1 MSDVLIF
8 NSITDFRNYRS
19 SAKGVF
25 GVVPTMGAL
34 HVGHGHLIQK
44 SARENDVTVLT
55 IYVNP
60 TQFNNT
66 EDLEK
71 YPRTWEADLELAKK
85 FGAHVV
91 LAPKYQEIYPDQY
104 RYKLTESDFSK
115 ILCGLHRPG
124 HFDGVLTIVMKLL
137 QITQADNS
145 YFGEKDFQQFQL
157 IKQMAEAFFVK
168 TKVIGVKTV
177 REIDGLAM
185 SSRNMRLTAVGRKQA
200 PLIYKALTEAK
211 SSKDAIRILNAAD
224 IQVEYLEEHNGRRYV
239 AAIIDGVRLID
250 NVEI

>member
-1 MSDVLIF
+1 MIIIVLPVS
-8 NSITDFRNYRS
+8 NSPILFVMIN
-19 SAKGVF
+19 F
-25 GVVPTMGAL
+25 AL
-34 HVGHGHLIQK
+34 SILI
-44 SARENDVTVLT
+44 
-55 IYVNP
+55 
-60 TQFNNT
+60 
-66 EDLEK
+66 
-71 YPRTWEADLELAKK
+71 
-85 FGAHVV
+85 
-91 LAPKYQEIYPDQY
+91 
-104 RYKLTESDFSK
+104 
-115 ILCGLHRPG
+115 
-124 HFDGVLTIVMKLL
+124 
-137 QITQADNS
+137 
-145 YFGEKDFQQFQL
+145 QQFQL